1 MKSAV
6 TAASVDI
13 SMKCEKILA
22 EVFGYEEFRPFQR
35 EVIGNVC
42 AGKDTLAVMPTGGGK
57 SLCFQ
62 IPALAFTGLTVV
74 VSPLIA
80 LMQDQVAF
88 LRDLGVSAV
97 FLNSTLEWEEYRRS
111 MDLIRSG
118 EVKLL
123 YVAPE
128 SLLTERI
135 ARLLAEVRV
144 DCLAVD
150 EAHCI
155 SHWGHDF
162 RPEYRRLAEFRKTVP
177 DAVCLALTATATKR
191 VREDIRACLG
201 LPAAGEIVAGFDRPN
216 IHLEV
221 VPKKRPLEQITEF
234 LSAHS
239 EESGIIYCFTR
250 AGVDSLTAKLRKS
263 GFQALAYHAGLDD
276 DVRARNQEAFSRD
289 EAMVMAATIA
299 FGMGIDKP
307 NVRFVIHHDLPK
319 SLENYYQEV
328 GRAGRDGLPARAL
341 LLYSYA
347 DAMKLRSFLEDQG
360 GVEAQA
366 AEANLS
372 AMVKYAEAVTCRRSF
387 LLSHFG
393 EEYGRPSCG
402 TCDVC
407 TGEGRKDSDLTEPAL
422 KFLSCVKRTG
432 ERFGAG
438 HVIDVLRGARTERV
452 ANLGHD
458 GLSTYGIGAEWD
470 KEQWF
475 DLARQLERQ
484 GYLKRGEEYAT
495 LSLTQKALDVFV
507 SRGPIMATEPEKRA
521 RRQRGKKKPPWPADA
536 GSPDLLH
543 SLRACRKALADAHE
557 VPPYIIFSDRT
568 LQELVARKPATMEE
582 LLDVFGM
589 GRVKVERY
597 GREILSVIKAAGGAG
612 DGDLWH

>member
-1 MKSAV
+1 MKSAM
-6 TAASVDI
+6 AAAGVDI
-13 SMKCEKILA
+13 SMKCEKILSG
-22 EVFGYEEFRPFQR
+22 VFGYRSFRPFQR
-35 EVIGNVC
+35 EVMESVC
-42 AGKDTLAVMPTGGGK
+42 AGRDTLAVMPTGGGK

-62 IPALAFTGLTVV
+62 IPALYFPGLTVV

-88 LRDLGVSAV
+88 LRELGVSAV
-97 FLNSTLEWEEYRRS
+97 FLNSSLEWEEYRRA
-111 MDLIRSG
+111 MDRVRSG

-135 ARLLAEVRV
+135 SRLLSEVRV

-162 RPEYRRLAEFRKTVP
+162 RPEYRRIAEFRKRVP

-191 VREDIRACLG
+191 VRADIRACLG
-201 LPAAGEIVAGFDRPN
+201 LREDGEVVAGFDRPN

-221 VPKKRPLEQITEF
+221 MPKKRPLEQITDF
-234 LSAHS
+234 LSRHS
-239 EESGIIYCFTR
+239 EDSGIIYCFTR
-250 AGVDSLTAKLRKS
+250 AGVDSLAMKLRKA
-263 GFQALAYHAGLDD
+263 GYQALPYHAGLEDG
-276 DVRARNQEAFSRD
+276 VRTKNQEAFIRD
-289 EAMVMAATIA
+289 EAMIMVATIA

-319 SLENYYQEV
+319 SLESYYQEV
-328 GRAGRDGLPARAL
+328 GRAGRDGLPARGL

-347 DAMKLRSFLEDQG
+347 DAMKMKSFLEEKG

-366 AEANLS
+366 AETNLS
-372 AMVKYAEAVTCRRSF
+372 AMVRYAEAASCRRAA
-387 LLSHFG
+387 LLKHFG
-393 EEYGRPSCG
+393 EDYGKPNCG
-402 TCDVC
+402 ACDVC
-407 TGEGRKDSDLTEPAL
+407 TGEGLKEADITEPSL
-422 KFLSCVKRTG
+422 KLLSCVKRTG

-438 HVIDVLRGARTERV
+438 HVIDVLRGARTQRV
-452 ANLGHD
+452 ETLGHD
-458 GLSTYGIGAEWD
+458 ALSTFGIGGDWD

-475 DLARQLERQ
+475 DLARQLERS

-495 LSLTQKALDVFV
+495 LSLTQKALDAFA
-507 SRGPIMATEPEKRA
+507 SRGPIMGAEPEPRRRRRRA
-521 RRQRGKKKPPWPADA
+521 EKKAPGPADL

-543 SLRACRKALADAHE
+543 SLRACRKALADAHA
-557 VPPYIIFSDRT
+557 VPPYVIFSDKT
-568 LQELVARKPATMEE
+568 LHELAALKPATREE

-589 GRVKVERY
+589 GQVKAERY
-597 GREILSVIKAAGGAG
+597 GREILSVIRGAG
-612 DGDLWH
+612 SAGEGGLWE

>member
-1 MKSAV
+1 MKSV
-6 TAASVDI
+6 VSAAGVDI
-13 SMKCEKILA
+13 SMKCDKILA
-22 EVFGYEEFRPFQR
+22 EVFGYEEYRPFQR
-35 EVIGNVC
+35 EVIQSVC
-42 AGKDTLAVMPTGGGK
+42 AGNDTLAVMPTGGGK

-62 IPALAFTGLTVV
+62 IPALSFPGLTVV

-88 LRDLGVSAV
+88 LRELGLSAV
-97 FLNSTLEWEEYRRS
+97 FLNSTLGWDEYRRC
-111 MDLIRSG
+111 MDRIRNG
-118 EVKLL
+118 EIKLL

-128 SLLTERI
+128 SLLTDRI
-135 ARLLAEVRV
+135 TRLLSEVRV

-162 RPEYRRLAEFRKTVP
+162 RPEYRRIAEFRKTVP
-177 DAVCLALTATATKR
+177 RAVCLALTATATHR
-191 VREDIRACLG
+191 VRADIRTCLG
-201 LPAAGEIVAGFDRPN
+201 IPAAGEIVSGFDRPN

-221 VPKKRPLEQITEF
+221 IPKKSPLEQITDF
-234 LSAHS
+234 LSSHS
-239 EESGIIYCFTR
+239 EESGIVYCFTR

-263 GFQALAYHAGLDD
+263 GYQALAYHAGLEDG
-276 DVRARNQEAFSRD
+276 VRSRNQEAFIRD
-289 EAMVMAATIA
+289 EAMIMVATIA

-319 SLENYYQEV
+319 SLESYYQEV
-328 GRAGRDGLPARAL
+328 GRAGRDGLPARGL

-360 GVEAQA
+360 GAEAQA

-372 AMVKYAEAVTCRRSF
+372 DMVKYAEAVTCRRAM
-387 LLSHFG
+387 LLRHFG
-393 EEYGRPSCG
+393 EEYGKPSCG
-402 TCDVC
+402 SCDVC
-407 TGEGRKDSDLTEPAL
+407 TGEGRRETDITEPAL

-438 HVIDVLRGARTERV
+438 HVIDVLRGIRTERV

-458 GLSTYGIGAEWD
+458 DLSTYGIGAEWD

-495 LSLTQKALDVFV
+495 LSLTRKALDVFV
-507 SRGPIMATEPEKRA
+507 DRGPILGTEPEKR
-521 RRQRGKKKPPWPADA
+521 RRQQRGGKKTARPAA
-536 GSPDLLH
+536 SGNPDLIH
-543 SLRACRKALADAHE
+543 PLRACRKALADAHG
-557 VPPYIIFSDRT
+557 VPPYVVFSDRT
-568 LQELVARKPATMEE
+568 LQELVARKPASMED
-582 LLDVFGM
+582 LLEIFGM

-597 GREILSVIKAAGGAG
+597 GREILSVIRGADGALGGEP
-612 DGDLWH
+612 WH